1 MVRLG
6 IDRIDE
12 YAQLFRGR
20 RVGLITNPTGLA
32 SSRRSSIDILM
43 EKCRLTALFAPEHG
57 IRGEK
62 QDGSEVETYVDT
74 LTGLP
79 VYSLYKDDR
88 KPSLEDLSGLDVL
101 CYDIQ
106 DVGSRYYTFIYTLAN
121 AMKVASQAGV
131 EVVVLDRPN
140 PVSCLSPSG
149 SGLQKECAS
158 FIGMYD
164 IPQNYALTIGELAEL
179 FNTEE
184 DIGARLH
191 VIPMEGYERGMF
203 YEDTGLLWVSPSPNL
218 PSVDAAVLY
227 NGTCLFEGTNISEG
241 RGTTHPFENIG
252 APYIDS
258 RRWIEEI
265 GRFGIDGVYLR
276 PVSFIPQASK
286 YRDELCNGVYVH
298 IIDRRAFDPL
308 KLGVAMVLSARKLF
322 PDEFRF
328 TAPRHEVGDYT
339 VDLMYGSPLM
349 RKENVSVEEV
359 WADIDENTKRFR
371 DSVWRRYLL
380 YS

>member
-1 MVRLG
+1 M
-6 IDRIDE
+6 
-12 YAQLFRGR
+12 
-20 RVGLITNPTGLA
+20 
-32 SSRRSSIDILM
+32 
-43 EKCRLTALFAPEHG
+43 
-57 IRGEK
+57 
-62 QDGSEVETYVDT
+62 
-74 LTGLP
+74 
-79 VYSLYKDDR
+79 
-88 KPSLEDLSGLDVL
+88 
-101 CYDIQ
+101 
-106 DVGSRYYTFIYTLAN
+106 
-121 AMKVASQAGV
+121 

-191 VIPMEGYERGMF
+191 VIPMEGYERRMF

-298 IIDRRAFDPL
+298 ILDRRAFDPL

-328 TAPRHEVGDYT
+328 TAPRHEVGEYT

>member
-1 MVRLG
+1 
-6 IDRIDE
+6 
-12 YAQLFRGR
+12 
-20 RVGLITNPTGLA
+20 
-32 SSRRSSIDILM
+32 M

-179 FNTEE
+179 FNAEE

-191 VIPMEGYERGMF
+191 VIPMEGYDRRMF

-298 IIDRRAFDPL
+298 ILDRRAFDPL

-322 PDEFRF
+322 SDEFCF
-328 TAPRHEVGDYT
+328 TAPRHEVGEYT